1 MNKQQMVEKGRKESM
16 SFEMI
21 LKIAGIGLLVG
32 ILVIVLNQSDR
43 KEFSQLTVLAGVVV
57 VLYIVVQAVGDLFSL
72 VKSVFQLY

>member
-1 MNKQQMVEKGRKESM
+1 M
-16 SFEMI
+16 SFDMV

-32 ILVIVLNQSDR
+32 ILVMVLDQANR
-43 KEFSQLTVLAGVVV
+43 REISQLTVLAGVVV

>member
-1 MNKQQMVEKGRKESM
+1 M

-32 ILVIVLNQSDR
+32 ILVMVLDQANR
-43 KEFSQLTVLAGVVV
+43 KEISQLTVLAGVVV

>member
-1 MNKQQMVEKGRKESM
+1 M
-16 SFEMI
+16 SFDMV

-32 ILVIVLNQSDR
+32 ILVMVLDQANR
-43 KEFSQLTVLAGVVV
+43 KEISQLTVLAGVVV

>member
-1 MNKQQMVEKGRKESM
+1 MKNEGENTM

-32 ILVIVLNQSDR
+32 ILVMVLDQANR
-43 KEFSQLTVLAGVVV
+43 KEISQLTVLAGVVV

>member
-1 MNKQQMVEKGRKESM
+1 M
-16 SFEMI
+16 SFEMV

-32 ILVIVLNQSDR
+32 ILVMVLDQANR
-43 KEFSQLTVLAGVVV
+43 KEISQLTVLAGVVV

>member
-1 MNKQQMVEKGRKESM
+1 M

-32 ILVIVLNQSDR
+32 ILVIVLDQANR
-43 KEFSQLTVLAGVVV
+43 KEISQLTVLAGVVV

>member
-1 MNKQQMVEKGRKESM
+1 M

-32 ILVIVLNQSDR
+32 ILVIVLDQANR
-43 KEFSQLTVLAGVVV
+43 KEISQLTVLAGVVV
-57 VLYIVVQAVGDLFSL
+57 VLYIVVQAVGDLFNL